1 MPVPTKLGISF
12 TDAEIDAMK
21 AGIQVV
27 IDTITSKIVL
37 NLSVKE
43 REKLSKVGD
52 ERQPYVEKSIH
63 IYGGDYPQFTPM
75 AYNLTDAGADL
86 TTYGQLEGVL
96 SKITES
102 TELATELQMVAGH
115 FAFLF
120 MRKQYGLAL
129 DNIDENVPGAQV
141 IVDGL
146 KGAFEGQGNFG
157 EEDTAGETPP
167 TV

>member
-27 IDTITSKIVL
+27 IDTIASKITL

-43 REKLSKVGD
+43 RETLSKVGD
-52 ERQPYVEKSIH
+52 ERKPFVQKSIG
-63 IYGGDYPQFTPM
+63 IYGVDYPQFNPL
-75 AYNLTDAGADL
+75 AYKLSDAQSDK
-86 TTYGQLEGVL
+86 TTYQQMEGVI
-96 SKITES
+96 SKLKES
-102 TELATELQMVAGH
+102 NELTTELQMVAGH

-120 MRKQYGLAL
+120 MRKQYNNALA
-129 DNIDENVPGAQV
+129 NVDENVPGAQV

-146 KGAFEGQGNFG
+146 KGAFEGQGNFS

-167 TV
+167 TP